1 MYYDLRLRPAQPAT
15 PAADAFTTQRRE
27 VPPTEGRDGLS
38 IAFVQEGPKDGVGY
52 PLLLLHGY
60 PETKRIWW
68 RNIGELVKA
77 GHEVIAPDLRGY
89 GESDA
94 SAEDVYDLA
103 AWSRDVYLLV
113 HDVLGHERCG
123 VVAGDLGAAVAID
136 LVHRF
141 PDFVDKLVFFNS
153 VPPFVFDDYVAAGID
168 VASIR
173 GLGDGP
179 TADYRYRQGVTPDEL
194 AAELDTVEKRR
205 RYIGEFYGHRLWAS
219 PGTFSAA
226 DVDFM
231 TEMFTTEEQLRAGW
245 ACYQLISGRRRVSEP
260 PIVDRKVDVPTL
272 ILYGM
277 DDQVIG
283 PDFVH
288 TCEVA
293 FTNRTGPVVIPGAG
307 HFLQW
312 ERADLLNPL
321 VTAFFG
327 DLRVRFTR

>member
-1 MYYDLRLRPAQPAT
+1 MRSR
-15 PAADAFTTQRRE
+15 FHRRE
-27 VPPTEGRDGLS
+27 VPPSEGRDGLS
-38 IAFVQEGPKDGVGY
+38 IAFVQECPKDGAGY

-68 RNIGELVKA
+68 RNIGELAKA

-103 AWSRDVYLLV
+103 AWSRDAYLLV

-123 VVAGDLGAAVAID
+123 VVAGDLGAAVAVD

-141 PDFVDKLVFFNS
+141 PGFVDKLVFFNS

-179 TADYRYRQGVTPDEL
+179 TSDYRYRQGMTPDEL

-205 RYIGEFYGHRLWAS
+205 RYIAEFYGHRLWAS
-219 PGTFSAA
+219 PGTFSAV

-231 TEMFTTEEQLRAGW
+231 TEMFTTEERLRAGW

-260 PIVDRKVDVPTL
+260 PIVDRKVEVPTL

-283 PDFVH
+283 PDFLH

-293 FTNRTGPVVIPGAG
+293 FTNRTGPVVVPGAG

-312 ERADLLNPL
+312 ERADLFNPL

-327 DLRVRFTR
+327 DLRVRFAR

>member
-1 MYYDLRLRPAQPAT
+1 MGVHYDLRLRPEQPPT
-15 PAADAFTTQRRE
+15 PAPDAFTIHRRE
-27 VPPTEGRDGLS
+27 VAASEGRDGLS
-38 IAFVQEGPKDGVGY
+38 LAFVHEGIGGY

-68 RNIGELVKA
+68 RNIGPLSEA
-77 GHEVIAPDLRGY
+77 GYEVIVPDLRGF
-89 GESDA
+89 GDSDL
-94 SAEDVYDLA
+94 STEDVYDLA
-103 AWSRDVYLLV
+103 AWSRDLYLLV

-123 VVAGDLGAAVAID
+123 VVGGDLGGAIACD
-136 LVHRF
+136 LLHRF
-141 PDFVDKLVFFNS
+141 PGFVEKFVFFDS
-153 VPPFVFDDYVAAGID
+153 VPPFLFKEFEAAGID

-173 GLGDGP
+173 GIGDGP
-179 TADYRYRQGVTPDEL
+179 TADYRYRQGVTPDDL
-194 AAELDTVEKRR
+194 AADLDTPAKRR
-205 RYIGEFYGHRLWAS
+205 RYISEFYGHRLWAS
-219 PGTFSAA
+219 PGTFTAA

-231 TEMFTTEEQLRAGW
+231 AEPFSTEERLRAGW
-245 ACYQLISGRRRVSEP
+245 ACYQLMHGRKMSEP
-260 PIVDRKVDVPTL
+260 PILDRKVDVPTL

-283 PDFVH
+283 PDFLH

-293 FTNRTGPVVIPGAG
+293 FTNRAGPIVVPGAG

-312 ERADLLNPL
+312 ERADLFNPL